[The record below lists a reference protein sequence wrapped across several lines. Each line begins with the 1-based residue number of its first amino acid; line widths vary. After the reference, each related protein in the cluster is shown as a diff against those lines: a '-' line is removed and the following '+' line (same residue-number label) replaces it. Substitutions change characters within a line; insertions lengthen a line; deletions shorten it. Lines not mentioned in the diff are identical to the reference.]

1 MKSTKKKI
9 IKMKTLPL
17 SSQSQ
22 LPAVLI
28 NSKEDYII
36 MRAKRHSLKVKI
48 ENILANV
55 FTNSTKI
62 EKEMTRRIQIM
73 TTDNFK
79 AMTKMIMISPT
90 KDNSVQTST
99 MK

>member
-1 MKSTKKKI
+1 
-9 IKMKTLPL
+9 
-17 SSQSQ
+17 
-22 LPAVLI
+22 
-28 NSKEDYII
+28 
-36 MRAKRHSLKVKI
+36 MRAKRLSPKVKI

-73 TTDNFK
+73 TTDNFR
-79 AMTKMIMISPT
+79 AMTKMITISPT